1 MTMPLQTAIAD
12 LEPGSVAML
21 GLPWDE
27 SSSFVRGAAA
37 APPAIRQALH
47 SPASNLACEAGVDL
61 ATERRWQDIGDLELD
76 GEPGSL
82 DLITETVDLVL
93 GRKARLLG
101 LGGDHSV
108 TYPIVRAYAR
118 HYPRLELLHFDAH
131 PDLYDDFEGDRFSH
145 ACPFARIMEEGLVQ
159 RLVQV
164 GVRTMNPH
172 QQAQAK
178 RFGVEVVSM
187 RDWTP
192 DREFELDGPV
202 YLSFDLDALDPAFA
216 PGVAHREAGGLSTRE
231 SLRSIG
237 RLREPLVGADIV
249 ELNPS
254 RDLHDLTA
262 VAAAK
267 LVKELSARMLD
278 L

>member
-1 MTMPLQTAIAD
+1 MTTRPLTSIED
-12 LEPGSVAML
+12 LEPGSVAIL

-27 SSSFVRGAAA
+27 SSSFVRGAAD
-37 APPAIRQALH
+37 APPHIRQALH
-47 SPASNLACEAGVDL
+47 SPATNLACEAGVDL
-61 ATERRWQDIGDLELD
+61 ATERRFRDLGDLELD
-76 GEPGSL
+76 TATEAF
-82 DLITETVDLVL
+82 DHITETVDLVL
-93 GRKARLLG
+93 SRKARLLG

-118 HYPRLELLHFDAH
+118 HFDRLNLLHFDAH
-131 PDLYDDFEGDRFSH
+131 PDLYDVFAGNRLSH

-164 GVRTMNPH
+164 GIRTINPH
-172 QQAQAK
+172 QQSQAE
-178 RFGVEVVSM
+178 RFDVEVVSID
-187 RDWTP
+187 DWPP
-192 DREFELDGPV
+192 DHDLDFDGPV

-231 SLRSIG
+231 SLRLIG
-237 RLREPLVGADIV
+237 RLRAPLVGADIV

-254 RDLHDLTA
+254 RDAQDLTA
-262 VAAAK
+262 VVAAK
-267 LVKELSARMLD
+267 LVKELAARMLE

>member
-1 MTMPLQTAIAD
+1 MTTTLQTAIGD
-12 LEPGSVAML
+12 LEPGSVAVL

-27 SSSFVRGAAA
+27 SSSFVRGAAE
-37 APPAIRQALH
+37 APPHIRQALH

-61 ATERRWQDIGDLELD
+61 ATEHCFRDLGDLELD
-76 GEPGSL
+76 MAPEAF
-82 DLITETVDLVL
+82 DFITETVDRVL
-93 GRKARLLG
+93 SRKARLLA

-118 HYPRLELLHFDAH
+118 HFPRLDLLHFDAH
-131 PDLYDDFEGDRFSH
+131 PDLYDEFEGSRLSH

-164 GVRTMNPH
+164 GIRTMNPH
-172 QQAQAK
+172 QQAQAE

-187 RDWTP
+187 RDLIP
-192 DREFELDGPV
+192 EHDFDFDGPV

-231 SLRSIG
+231 CLRLIG
-237 RLREPLVGADIV
+237 RLRVPLVGADIV

-262 VAAAK
+262 VVAAK
-267 LVKELSARMLD
+267 LVKELSSRMLD